1 MYEKIISR
9 SVIILLCL
17 TVLLNNVGL
26 SEPKT
31 NRIARVI
38 SFHYFLTYTMYRTI
52 LVIVKNLCW
61 VFNGNIRLES
71 PNPKKG
77 FKNVFIFMYVVF
89 FRFLDP
95 KLKQKR
101 LVLFCSNLHNTCI
114 LNWDECIINQS
125 RQKRMYTSPKVIV
138 IIFFP

>member
-1 MYEKIISR
+1 MYEKTISR
-9 SVIILLCL
+9 SVILLCL

-31 NRIARVI
+31 NRIERVI
-38 SFHYFLTYTMYRTI
+38 YFHYFLTYTMYRTI

-71 PNPKKG
+71 PNSKKMG
-77 FKNVFIFMYVVF
+77 LKMCLFLCTLCC

-95 KLKQKR
+95 KLKEKNTGPF
-101 LVLFCSNLHNTCI
+101 LFKFTQHL
-114 LNWDECIINQS
+114 
-125 RQKRMYTSPKVIV
+125 Y
-138 IIFFP
+138 F